1 MSRLS
6 IETPGKA
13 ETVIAGLYRDI
24 ERRISASPPGLC
36 PVDMSLSFLRLCH
49 AQTCGKCVPCRI
61 GLGQLTT
68 LLEQVLDSTATPETI
83 DLIEKTA
90 RVIQDT
96 ADCAI
101 GYEAAR
107 MVLQGVQGFRD
118 DYLSHVESGRCLFGW
133 DHPVPCVALCP
144 AGVDIP
150 GYIALVRAGRYND
163 AVRLIRK
170 DNPFPT
176 VCGYVCEHPCEAH
189 CRRSMVDD
197 AVNICGIKRFA
208 CDHADNTTPPDS
220 APSTGK
226 RIGIIGGGQLG
237 RMMAL
242 SARYMGFRVGVLDPT
257 PNCPTGQVADFQI
270 TAEYDD
276 KTAIH
281 DLAVQS
287 DVLTYEFENVDA
299 GAIDE
304 VRGITATPQGTDLL
318 RVTQHRVREKQFIND
333 HGTATAPW
341 RAVNNFDELDAA
353 LGDIHYPAVL
363 KTVSGGYDGHGQLV
377 LRSDAD
383 LEKIRSRSDRG
394 GGFPPSIL
402 EGFVDFAF
410 EASILVSGNGK
421 DFVTFPI
428 VRNEHRNNILHMTIA
443 PAEVSEHVAREAHE
457 LAIRLAKGFE
467 LAGTLAIE
475 LFITKDDQVIV
486 NELAPRP
493 HNSGHYTIEACSM
506 DQFDA
511 HIRGIAGWPLPKPKL
526 LSPAVMVNVLGQHV
540 EPTRALIATHPE
552 WNVHDY
558 GKAEVRHDR
567 KMGHITVLTGDPAK
581 TVADLEATGC
591 WDDLKKKA

>member
-1 MSRLS
+1 M
-6 IETPGKA
+6 
-13 ETVIAGLYRDI
+13 
-24 ERRISASPPGLC
+24 
-36 PVDMSLSFLRLCH
+36 
-49 AQTCGKCVPCRI
+49 
-61 GLGQLTT
+61 
-68 LLEQVLDSTATPETI
+68 
-83 DLIEKTA
+83 
-90 RVIQDT
+90 
-96 ADCAI
+96 
-101 GYEAAR
+101 
-107 MVLQGVQGFRD
+107 
-118 DYLSHVESGRCLFGW
+118 
-133 DHPVPCVALCP
+133 
-144 AGVDIP
+144 
-150 GYIALVRAGRYND
+150 
-163 AVRLIRK
+163 
-170 DNPFPT
+170 
-176 VCGYVCEHPCEAH
+176 
-189 CRRSMVDD
+189 
-197 AVNICGIKRFA
+197 
-208 CDHADNTTPPDS
+208 
-220 APSTGK
+220 
-226 RIGIIGGGQLG
+226 
-237 RMMAL
+237 
-242 SARYMGFRVGVLDPT
+242 
-257 PNCPTGQVADFQI
+257 
-270 TAEYDD
+270 
-276 KTAIH
+276 
-281 DLAVQS
+281 
-287 DVLTYEFENVDA
+287 
-299 GAIDE
+299 
-304 VRGITATPQGTDLL
+304 
-318 RVTQHRVREKQFIND
+318 
-333 HGTATAPW
+333 
-341 RAVNNFDELDAA
+341 
-353 LGDIHYPAVL
+353 
-363 KTVSGGYDGHGQLV
+363 V

-383 LEKIRSRSDRG
+383 LEKIRARGDRG

-511 HIRGIAGWPLPKPKL
+511 HIRGIAGWPMPKPKL

-567 KMGHITVLTGDPAK
+567 KMGHITVLTDNPDA